1 MLFII
6 LHKTPWG
13 GGGQLMNKL
22 LSIKILHE
30 AKNFPALKQEHMNI
44 KSHSR
49 INPNRE
55 IVLFKFF
62 SDDNIV
68 SYTSRSRLSTSA
80 GNIILKA
87 RQPCLS
93 LSRFHVSCQV
103 IHGLSG
109 RARSPIK
116 RSCARNYIQNSNNK
130 SV

>member
-1 MLFII
+1 
-6 LHKTPWG
+6 
-13 GGGQLMNKL
+13 MNKL

-30 AKNFPALKQEHMNI
+30 AKSFPALKQENMNI

-49 INPNRE
+49 MNLKRE

-68 SYTSRSRLSTSA
+68 SYTSRSRLSTSG

-87 RQPCLS
+87 RESCLS
-93 LSRFHVSCQV
+93 LSRFPVSCQV

-109 RARSPIK
+109 RARSAIK
-116 RSCARNYIQNSNNK
+116 RIFARNYIQNSNNK